1 MYKICIEM
9 CLQSVFIY
17 IFKDQW
23 WEIIFLY
30 LSIYISIYYI
40 SLKPSKELLV
50 EIQMIF
56 NIELD
61 TAKLKV
67 ALHLLCP
74 CILR

>member
-1 MYKICIEM
+1 MGNYISISIY
-9 CLQSVFIY
+9 LYLYIY
-17 IFKDQW
+17 I
-23 WEIIFLY
+23 Y
-30 LSIYISIYYI
+30 LSIYISLYI

-61 TAKLKV
+61 TAKLKET
-67 ALHLLCP
+67 LHLLSP